1 MSKHTQAPKPGLGAH
16 ADTATD
22 SVTTTPSNLDRLADG
37 AVAKHVAAIKALPDV
52 REDRVA
58 QMKKLIA
65 DGQCDTPERLNAA
78 IEKMLGELREH

>member
-1 MSKHTQAPKPGLGAH
+1 MSKHTQAPKPGIGGH
-16 ADTATD
+16 TDVPTD

-37 AVAKHVAAIKALPDV
+37 AVAKCVAAIKALPDV

-65 DGQCDTPERLNAA
+65 EGQCDTPERLNAA